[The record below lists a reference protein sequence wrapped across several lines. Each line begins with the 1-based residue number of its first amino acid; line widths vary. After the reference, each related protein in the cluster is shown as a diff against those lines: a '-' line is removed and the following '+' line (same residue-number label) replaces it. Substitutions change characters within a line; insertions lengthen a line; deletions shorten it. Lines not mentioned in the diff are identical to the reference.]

1 MPITSIRS
9 ATLGEFNVALVGAL
23 AVLNPLAAQI
33 DALIAIGLGPFKL
46 GLMAQVNASASLSLF
61 IGADLIARLNLL
73 LTALAQLQATLSA
86 EVFIGVSANISI
98 DASLAI
104 QIGLLELAIEAALG
118 IKIPAI
124 RLAASIA
131 ADLAVGPVFA
141 LATEGELAEVGGDIN
156 SEFSDGLSADGN
168 DIPPTGVNTYG
179 VYLLASDP
187 SAMLA
192 LQAIIQVG

>member
-1 MPITSIRS
+1 MPITNIRS

-61 IGADLIARLNLL
+61 IGADIIARLNLL

-86 EVFIGVSANISI
+86 EVFIGVSANIDI

-104 QIGLLELAIEAALG
+104 QVGLLELAIEAALG

-124 RLAASIA
+124 RLAASLA
-131 ADLAVGPVFA
+131 AQLAVGPVFA
-141 LATEGELAEVGGDIN
+141 LTTEGELAPVGAEIA
-156 SEFSDGLSADGN
+156 SEFSSGLSADGN
-168 DIPPTGVNTYG
+168 TIPPTGVNTYG

-187 SAMLA
+187 SAILA